1 MSKNGTTVNTTNFN
15 RAMRD
20 LARLSGVSFRQV
32 IVAETGSILK
42 KTISNQMAADASK
55 IRTRQAKGKITK
67 EQMQE
72 LLKRRGLAKQ
82 SWLAIGNKLGLS
94 LDAPAYVKKAQVK
107 GKLYDQQVKVSEK
120 KQGGHF
126 TLILENSM
134 IATIASM
141 GRYALIKAINGR
153 STYFRRNFKRG
164 VFDKVSS
171 IAAKYPG
178 LRVRGF

>member
-1 MSKNGTTVNTTNFN
+1 MSKNGTTVDATNFN
-15 RAMRD
+15 RAMRE
-20 LARLSGVSFRQV
+20 LSRLSGVSFKQV
-32 IVAETGSILK
+32 IVSETGSILK
-42 KTISNQMAADASK
+42 KTISNQIAADASK
-55 IRTRQAKGKITK
+55 IRARQAKGKISK

-72 LLKRRGLAKQ
+72 LLKRRGLSKQ

-107 GKLYDQQVKVSEK
+107 GKLYDQQVSVSEK
-120 KQGGHF
+120 KVNGLF

-134 IATIASM
+134 FATIASR

-153 STYFRRNFKRG
+153 ASYFRRNLKRD
-164 VFDKVSS
+164 VFNKVSS
-171 IAAKYPG
+171 IATKYPG